1 MVERLLCVL
10 RSGDFFFSFFGGWLD
25 MVYKVVIQA
34 TKRKEIVQP
43 QLPATTQAEVKE
55 LHLGYGVFRDWDLM
69 LAHVNN

>member
-1 MVERLLCVL
+1 
-10 RSGDFFFSFFGGWLD
+10 